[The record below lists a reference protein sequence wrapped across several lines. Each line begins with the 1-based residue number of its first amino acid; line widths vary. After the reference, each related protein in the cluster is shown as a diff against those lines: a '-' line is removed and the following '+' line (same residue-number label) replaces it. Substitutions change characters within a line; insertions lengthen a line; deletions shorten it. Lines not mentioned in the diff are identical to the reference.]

1 MECAQVAYKQKQ
13 LLQPHSCRKHEM
25 IPFCLRNDSNIEC
38 MPTDIHYTIQL
49 QNKIMSSTIDI
60 IPMVQPT
67 IIIAIL
73 LLGEGCYDKNRS
85 LELTNFEN
93 LVIIMGAYLT
103 CPRIP
108 GGCTPSAAADPPLS
122 SALCSSLSSCLCC
135 APREGGGRGER
146 GRDHSPFVSRKT
158 IHSLL

>member
-25 IPFCLRNDSNIEC
+25 IPFCLRKDSNIEC

-49 QNKIMSSTIDI
+49 QNKMNEFNHRYYRRVTGYTSI
-60 IPMVQPT
+60 ISMVQPT

-85 LELTNFEN
+85 LELKTLE
-93 LVIIMGAYLT
+93 
-103 CPRIP
+103 P
-108 GGCTPSAAADPPLS
+108 GID
-122 SALCSSLSSCLCC
+122 
-135 APREGGGRGER
+135 E
-146 GRDHSPFVSRKT
+146 F
-158 IHSLL
+158 